1 MQSDIYLGQTDSE
14 DDEYTS
20 DSSGDLPVTNN
31 IGVKYDVQKDY
42 TDERFLDQSRKDKYF
57 DLRNEL
63 FTKPIEHRRIFCKTH
78 HLNMTITD
86 DGTDITITHNDAGT
100 IEISSDSHSH
110 ALNCFGFTSG
120 QTSVG
125 GVLTGTGGFTA
136 HDFSNSN
143 GREHLVV
150 IIDGFRID
158 TLLVSNIET
167 IDQAVQILKY
177 ALTTFKNTVNFSD
190 YNLQNITNVIGF
202 ELVRAVGLN
211 NTTHTHF
218 VDLYISKIPHMACK
232 LNEHGVAIIDRVF
245 LNNDITNYFMN
256 EPISTQKNY
265 FTPIVLNEFTII
277 LLDQN
282 NEQAEL
288 ELVLEFEVTI
298 LKQSLSKR

>member
-42 TDERFLDQSRKDKYF
+42 TDGRFLDQSRKDKYF

-86 DGTDITITHNDAGT
+86 DGTNITITHNDAGT
-100 IEISSDSHSH
+100 IEIHSDSD
-110 ALNCFGFTSG
+110 ALSCFGFSSG

-125 GVLTGTGGFTA
+125 GVLTGGGGFSAT
-136 HDFSNSN
+136 DFT
-143 GREHLVV
+143 GTTDKYLIV

-177 ALTTFKNTVNFSD
+177 ALTTFKNTVNLNNRTSD
-190 YNLQNITNVIGF
+190 IKNVIGF

-245 LNNDITNYFMN
+245 LNNNITNYFMN
-256 EPISTQKNY
+256 EPVSTEKNY

-282 NEQAEL
+282 NEQVEL
-288 ELVLEFEVTI
+288 EMVLEFEVTI
-298 LKQSLSKR
+298 LKQSLSQR

>member
-1 MQSDIYLGQTDSE
+1 MQASPFVPSTDSE
-14 DDEYTS
+14 DDPYSS
-20 DSSGDLPVTNN
+20 DSSGDLPQTHN
-31 IGVKYDVQKDY
+31 IGVKYDFDDSFEGK
-42 TDERFLDQSRKDKYF
+42 RFLDQSRQDTYLQ
-57 DLRNEL
+57 LRNEL
-63 FTKPIEHRRIFCKTH
+63 FTKSLEHRRIFCKTH

-86 DGTDITITHNDAGT
+86 DGTNITITHNDAGT
-100 IEISSDSHSH
+100 IEIHSDSHTH

-125 GVLTGTGGFTA
+125 GVLTGTTGFTA
-136 HDFSNSN
+136 HDFTGATGES
-143 GREHLVV
+143 LVV

-177 ALTTFKNTVNFSD
+177 TLTTFKNTVNFSD
-190 YNLQNITNVIGF
+190 YNLSDITNVIGF

-232 LNEHGVAIIDRVF
+232 LNEHGVAILDRVF
-245 LNNDITNYFMN
+245 LNNDITNYFTN
-256 EPISTQKNY
+256 EPISTEKNY

-282 NEQAEL
+282 NEQVEL

-298 LKQSLSKR
+298 LKQSLSQR

>member
-1 MQSDIYLGQTDSE
+1 MQASPFLPSTDSE
-14 DDEYTS
+14 DDPYSS
-20 DSSGDLPVTNN
+20 DSSGDLPQTHN
-31 IGVKYDVQKDY
+31 IGVKYDFDDSFEGK
-42 TDERFLDQSRKDKYF
+42 RFLDQSRQDTYLQ
-57 DLRNEL
+57 LRNEL
-63 FTKPIEHRRIFCKTH
+63 FTKSLEHRRIFCKTH

-86 DGTDITITHNDAGT
+86 DGTNITITHRDSGT

-125 GVLTGTGGFTA
+125 GVLTGTTGFTA
-136 HDFSNSN
+136 HDFTGATSES
-143 GREHLVV
+143 LVV
-150 IIDGFRID
+150 IIDSFRIEIPL
-158 TLLVSNIET
+158 TSNIET
-167 IDQAVQILKY
+167 IADAVQILKY
-177 ALTTFKNTVNFSD
+177 TLTTFKNTVNLDSRTND
-190 YNLQNITNVIGF
+190 IKNVIGF

-245 LNNDITNYFMN
+245 LNNDIVNYFTN
-256 EPISTQKNY
+256 EPISTEKNY

-282 NEQAEL
+282 NEQVEL
-288 ELVLEFEVTI
+288 EMVLEFEVTI
-298 LKQSLSKR
+298 LKDSLSKR

>member
-1 MQSDIYLGQTDSE
+1 MQADTYLPETSSSDE
-14 DDEYTS
+14 EYSS
-20 DSSGDLPVTNN
+20 DSSGDLPTTNN

-42 TDERFLDQSRKDKYF
+42 SDERFLDQSRKDKYF
-57 DLRNEL
+57 ELRNEL

-86 DGTDITITHNDAGT
+86 DGTNITITHRDSGT

-125 GVLTGTGGFTA
+125 GVLTGTTGFGA
-136 HDFSNSN
+136 HDFT
-143 GREHLVV
+143 GATGEPLVV
-150 IIDGFRID
+150 TIDSFRIEIPLTSD
-158 TLLVSNIET
+158 ITAISE
-167 IDQAVQILKY
+167 AVQILKHT
-177 ALTTFKNTVNFSD
+177 LTTFKNTVNLNNRTSD
-190 YNLQNITNVIGF
+190 IKNVIGF
-202 ELVRAVGLN
+202 ELVRAVALN

-245 LNNDITNYFMN
+245 LNNDTVNYFIN

-282 NEQAEL
+282 NEQVEL
-288 ELVLEFEVTI
+288 ELVLEFEVSI
-298 LKQSLSKR
+298 LKQSLSQR

>member
-1 MQSDIYLGQTDSE
+1 MQSDIYLGQIDSE
-14 DDEYTS
+14 DEYSS
-20 DSSGDLPVTNN
+20 DSSGDLPITNN

-42 TDERFLDQSRKDKYF
+42 TDERFLDQSRKEAYF

-63 FTKPIEHRRIFCKTH
+63 FTKPIEHRRFFCKTH

-86 DGTDITITHNDAGT
+86 DGSNITITHNDVGT

-125 GVLTGTGGFTA
+125 GVLTGTTGFGA
-136 HDFSNSN
+136 HDFT
-143 GREHLVV
+143 GATGEPLVV
-150 IIDGFRID
+150 TIDSFRIEIPLTSD
-158 TLLVSNIET
+158 ITAISE
-167 IDQAVQILKY
+167 AVQILKHT
-177 ALTTFKNTVNFSD
+177 LTTFKNTVNLNNRTSD
-190 YNLQNITNVIGF
+190 IKNVIGF
-202 ELVRAVGLN
+202 ELVRAVALN

-245 LNNDITNYFMN
+245 LNNDTVNYFIN

-282 NEQAEL
+282 NEQVEL
-288 ELVLEFEVTI
+288 ELVLEFEVSI
-298 LKQSLSKR
+298 LKQSLSQR